1 MVPYDLSDYNAPIE
15 TSEDQ
20 TRQLNAALDELHQV
34 IGSALAPEDVENYDE
49 GGYE

>member
-1 MVPYDLSDYNAPIE
+1 MGPYNLSDYNPPME

-34 IGSALAPEDVENYDE
+34 IGQCPRSDDENYDE